1 MEDEKNNEIWKEEE
15 TNKEIALKKSHEG
28 KEKIREEASFEKNLE
43 EKNINID
50 NEKKEQVEDALF
62 KNEKGNEGDPKLLA
76 NQDKKEDK
84 KLIGKEEA
92 QLIWFFVVVGVVFAS
107 FLIPY
112 FYIEG
117 LKQFEY
123 KGVDWVIE
131 DFAGEDIF
139 HGQFFSINKEGLLY
153 NLYVRNDPRESDTLI
168 DAEFG
173 HFTVGGH
180 ISVSQEIDT
189 VCRGQEVT
197 RMLVDLGAFLLSGI
211 GMDEVNASS
220 HDEAYA
226 LQTNIE
232 YVDCNTFENQT
243 IIKLTKGEES
253 SITQSAENR
262 FCYTVT
268 IADCNDIVPIETFMV
283 ESIGAFN
290 ERDIFAPV
298 ENISNES
305 AN

>member
-1 MEDEKNNEIWKEEE
+1 MEDEKKDKIEDSGNVENEFGEESVSKENLGEKSSEEFTSERENENIEADREEE
-15 TNKEIALKKSHEG
+15 RK
-28 KEKIREEASFEKNLE
+28 REELEKRGE
-43 EKNINID
+43 ENSPSKNPSD
-50 NEKKEQVEDALF
+50 Q
-62 KNEKGNEGDPKLLA
+62 GGG
-76 NQDKKEDK
+76 EDK
-84 KLIGKEEA
+84 RLIGKEEA
-92 QLIWFFVVVGVVFAS
+92 QLVWFFVVVGVVFVS

-112 FYIEG
+112 FYLEG

-123 KGVDWVIE
+123 KGVDWVVE
-131 DFAGEDIF
+131 DFAGGDIF
-139 HGQFFSINKEGLLY
+139 HGQFLSINKEDLLY

-211 GMDEVNASS
+211 GMDQVNASS
-220 HDEAYA
+220 HNEEYA

-243 IIKLTKGEES
+243 IVKLLKGNES
-253 SITQSAENR
+253 SITQSVENP
-262 FCYTVT
+262 FCYTIT

-298 ENISNES
+298 ENTSNES
-305 AN
+305 VN